1 MYMPI
6 AYFICPDGK
15 KAKILS
21 CLNKCHM
28 RERCMFLPT
37 LRAIA
42 SSSDRKLF
50 KPSVTEL
57 ITGTREIY
65 LKRTNEYA
73 IDPFKTLF
81 ALHGQAV
88 HYMNYKKHGD
98 TILAEVRLEDSIT
111 SGQFDMFGCVLN
123 NEDSI
128 LGDLKVTSS
137 YKLMRALGI
146 YKKDVSTGEIYKSGL
161 KKGQPK
167 LKKQTCFNGVRHV
180 MDWALQLNYY
190 RMLLEQNKYEVKEMV
205 IQALC
210 RDFSTRTA
218 AEREITRPLY
228 LIKINRI
235 SDIWLKRYFQ
245 YKANK
250 LQQALKNKQL
260 PPVCTAKERWY
271 DRKCLGFCDV
281 SAMCPYADVLEKQQE
296 QPAI

>member
-1 MYMPI
+1 MPTTS
-6 AYFICPDGK
+6 FICPDGRS
-15 KAKILS
+15 IPIMS
-21 CLNKCHM
+21 CLNKCPNK
-28 RERCMFLPT
+28 ERCMFLPT

-42 SSSDRKLF
+42 VSSDRKLH

-57 ITGTREIY
+57 ISGTREVY
-65 LKRTNEYA
+65 LKRTAEYA
-73 IDPFKTLF
+73 IDPFNTLL

-88 HYMNYKKHGD
+88 HYMNYKKQGD
-98 TILAEVRLEDSIT
+98 TILAEVRLEDEIT

-123 NEDSI
+123 NDDSI

-137 YKLMRALGI
+137 YKLMKALGI
-146 YKKDVSTGEIYKSGL
+146 YKKDVPTGEVYKSGL

-167 LKKQTCFNGVRHV
+167 FRKQTCFNGVRHV

-210 RDFSTRTA
+210 RDFSTRAA
-218 AEREITRPLY
+218 AERNILKPLY

-235 SDIWLKRYFQ
+235 SDHWLKKYFSH
-245 YKANK
+245 KAAK
-250 LQQALKNKQL
+250 LHYALENKQL

-271 DRKCLGFCDV
+271 DRKCLDFCDV
-281 SAMCPYADVLEKQQE
+281 SDKCPYAMILKQQQE
-296 QPAI
+296 QAAI